1 MSNRSEPTPRAE
13 LVIYATDDGAAQ
25 FYLRA
30 EGGTVWLS
38 QLELAELFQTS
49 KQNVSL
55 HIKNILADGELLA
68 EATVKEYLTVQTEGR
83 RQVERSIQLYNLDL
97 ILAVGYRVRSPRGI
111 QFRQWASTHL
121 KEFLIKGFAMD
132 DERLKNPGGW
142 DYFDELLDRI
152 RTIRASE
159 TRFYQKVRELFS
171 LSKDYKDNR
180 EATDLFFAEVQ
191 NKLLFAVTGKTAA
204 EIVVDRSDPTQANM
218 ALKTWKAGRVRKADV
233 IVAKNYLE
241 LEEVDELNR
250 LITMFLD
257 FAEDRA
263 RRRQQISLDDWRQ
276 FTANFLAFNE
286 RAQLKGGGS
295 ISRESMVRIAHE
307 RYETFDAQRRRAD
320 ALRADAEDMAELE
333 AIEKQLPKGGK
344 DVA

>member
-1 MSNRSEPTPRAE
+1 MSKKAEPTPRAE
-13 LVIYATDDGAAQ
+13 LVIYATDDGVAQ

-142 DYFDELLDRI
+142 DYFDELLQRI
-152 RTIRASE
+152 REIRTSE
-159 TRFYQKVRELFS
+159 TRFYQKARELFS
-171 LSKDYKDNR
+171 LAKDYQDNR

-276 FTANFLAFNE
+276 YTANFLAFNE

-307 RYETFDAQRRRAD
+307 RYETFDNQRRRAD

>member
-1 MSNRSEPTPRAE
+1 MSESGDQARAE

-55 HIKNILADGELLA
+55 HIKNILGDGELLA

-171 LSKDYKDNR
+171 LSKDYQDNR

-263 RRRQQISLDDWRQ
+263 RRRQQITLDDWRQ

-286 RAQLKGGGS
+286 RSLLKGGGS

>member
-1 MSNRSEPTPRAE
+1 MSESGDQERAE

-55 HIKNILADGELLA
+55 HIKNILGDGELLA

-171 LSKDYKDNR
+171 LSKDYQDNR

-307 RYETFDAQRRRAD
+307 RYESFDAQRRRAD

-333 AIEKQLPKGGK
+333 AIEKRLPKGGK

>member
-1 MSNRSEPTPRAE
+1 MSESGDQARAE

-83 RQVERSIQLYNLDL
+83 RRVERSIQLYNLDL

-171 LSKDYKDNR
+171 LSKDYQDNR

-263 RRRQQISLDDWRQ
+263 RRRQQITLDDWRQ

-295 ISRESMVRIAHE
+295 ISRETMVRIAHE

-333 AIEKQLPKGGK
+333 AIEKRLPKGGK

>member
-1 MSNRSEPTPRAE
+1 MSESGDQARAE

-55 HIKNILADGELLA
+55 HIKNILGDGELLA

-333 AIEKQLPKGGK
+333 AIEKRLPKGGK

>member
-1 MSNRSEPTPRAE
+1 MSESGDQARAE

-55 HIKNILADGELLA
+55 HIKNILGDGELLA

-171 LSKDYKDNR
+171 LSKDYQDNR

-295 ISRESMVRIAHE
+295 ISRESMIRIAHE
-307 RYETFDAQRRRAD
+307 RYETFDAQRRGAD

-333 AIEKQLPKGGK
+333 AIEKGAPSQKGSK
-344 DVA
+344 Q

>member
-1 MSNRSEPTPRAE
+1 MSKQSEPTSRAE
-13 LVIYATDDGAAQ
+13 LVIYATDDGTAQ

-38 QLELAELFQTS
+38 QLELAELFQTT

-152 RTIRASE
+152 QTIRASE

-171 LSKDYKDNR
+171 LSKDYQDNR

-191 NKLLFAVTGKTAA
+191 NKLLFAVTGKTTA

-233 IVAKNYLE
+233 IVAKNYLA

-333 AIEKQLPKGGK
+333 AIEKRLPKGGK

>member
-1 MSNRSEPTPRAE
+1 MSESGDQARAE

-171 LSKDYKDNR
+171 LSKDYQDNR

-263 RRRQQISLDDWRQ
+263 RRRQQITLDDWRQ

-307 RYETFDAQRRRAD
+307 RYESFDAQRRRAD

-344 DVA
+344 Q

>member
-1 MSNRSEPTPRAE
+1 MSKKAEPNPRAE
-13 LVIYATDDGAAQ
+13 LVIYATDDGTAQ

-30 EGGTVWLS
+30 EDGTVWLS
-38 QLELAELFQTS
+38 QLELAELFQTT

-55 HIKNILADGELLA
+55 HIKNILGDGELLA
-68 EATVKEYLTVQTEGR
+68 EATVKEYLTVQTEGH

-159 TRFYQKVRELFS
+159 SRFYQKVRELFS

-241 LEEVDELNR
+241 LEEVDQLNR

-307 RYETFDAQRRRAD
+307 RYETFDSQRRRAD

>member
-1 MSNRSEPTPRAE
+1 MSESGDQARAE

-171 LSKDYKDNR
+171 LSKDYQDNR

-263 RRRQQISLDDWRQ
+263 RRRQQITMDDWRQ

-286 RAQLKGGGS
+286 RALLKGGGS

-307 RYETFDAQRRRAD
+307 RYESFDAQRRRAD

-333 AIEKQLPKGGK
+333 AIEKCLPKGGK

>member
-1 MSNRSEPTPRAE
+1 MSESGDQARAE

-159 TRFYQKVRELFS
+159 SRFYQKVRELFS
-171 LSKDYKDNR
+171 LSKDYQDNR

-204 EIVVDRSDPTQANM
+204 EIVVGRSDPTQANM

-233 IVAKNYLE
+233 IIAKNYLE

-257 FAEDRA
+257 FAQDRA
-263 RRRQQISLDDWRQ
+263 RRRQEITLDDWRQ

-295 ISRESMVRIAHE
+295 ISRESMIRIAHE
-307 RYETFDAQRRRAD
+307 RYESFDVQRRRAD

>member
-1 MSNRSEPTPRAE
+1 MSYKTETNPRAE
-13 LVIYATDDGAAQ
+13 LVIYATDDGVAQ

-38 QLELAELFQTS
+38 QLELAELFQTT

-55 HIKNILADGELLA
+55 HIKNILADDELLA
-68 EATVKEYLTVQTEGR
+68 ESVVKENLTTAADGKR
-83 RQVERSIQLYNLDL
+83 YRTQLYNLDL

-142 DYFDELLDRI
+142 DYFDELLERI
-152 RTIRASE
+152 RVIRASE
-159 TRFYQKVRELFS
+159 SRFYQKVRDLFS
-171 LSKDYKDNR
+171 LSKDYQDNR

-204 EIVVDRSDPTQANM
+204 EIIVDRSDPTQANM
-218 ALKTWKAGRVRKADV
+218 ALKTWKAGRVGKADV
-233 IVAKNYLE
+233 IVAKNYLD

-263 RRRQQISLDDWRQ
+263 RRRQQITLDDWRQ
-276 FTANFLAFNE
+276 FTANFLALNE
-286 RAQLKGGGS
+286 RSLLKGGGG
-295 ISRESMVRIAHE
+295 ISREAMLKIAHE
-307 RYETFDAQRRRAD
+307 RYERFDSQRRRAE
-320 ALRADAEDMAELE
+320 ALQADAEDMAELE
-333 AIEKQLPKGGK
+333 AIEKQSAKGGK

>member
-1 MSNRSEPTPRAE
+1 MSKQSEPKPRAE
-13 LVIYATDDGAAQ
+13 LVIYATDDGTAQ

-30 EGGTVWLS
+30 EDGTVWLS

-55 HIKNILADGELLA
+55 HIKNILADGELIA
-68 EATVKEYLTVQTEGR
+68 ESVVKENLTTAADGKR
-83 RQVERSIQLYNLDL
+83 YRTQLYNLDL

-142 DYFDELLDRI
+142 DYFDELLERI
-152 RTIRASE
+152 RTIRAAES
-159 TRFYQKVRELFS
+159 RFYQKVRELFS
-171 LSKDYKDNR
+171 LSKDYQDNR

-218 ALKTWKAGRVRKADV
+218 ALKTWKAGRVHKADV

-263 RRRQQISLDDWRQ
+263 RRRQQITLDDWRQ
-276 FTANFLAFNE
+276 YTANFLAFNE
-286 RAQLKGGGS
+286 RPLLKGGGS

-307 RYETFDAQRRRAD
+307 RYESFDAQRRRAD

-333 AIEKQLPKGGK
+333 AIEKRLPKGGK

>member
-1 MSNRSEPTPRAE
+1 MSDSGDQARTE
-13 LVIYATDDGAAQ
+13 LVIYATDDGTAQ

-55 HIKNILADGELLA
+55 HIKNILADGELLG
-68 EATVKEYLTVQTEGR
+68 ESVVKENLTTAADGKR
-83 RQVERSIQLYNLDL
+83 YRTQLYNLDL

-142 DYFDELLDRI
+142 DYFDELLQRI
-152 RTIRASE
+152 RDIRSSE
-159 TRFYQKVRELFS
+159 TRFYQKVRELFA
-171 LSKDYKDNR
+171 LAKDYQDNR
-180 EATDLFFAEVQ
+180 DATDLFFAEIQ

-204 EIVVDRSDPTQANM
+204 EIVVDRSDPAQANM
-218 ALKTWKAGRVRKADV
+218 ALKTWQAGRVRKADV
-233 IVAKNYLE
+233 IVAKNYLD

-250 LITMFLD
+250 LIGMFLD

-263 RRRQQISLDDWRQ
+263 RRRQQITLDDWRQ
-276 FTANFLAFNE
+276 FTVNFLAFNE
-286 RAQLKGGGS
+286 RPLLKGGGS

-307 RYETFDAQRRRAD
+307 RYETFDNQRRQAD
-320 ALRADAEDMAELE
+320 ALRADAEDMAELA
-333 AIEKQLPKGGK
+333 AIEKQLPRGGK

>member
-1 MSNRSEPTPRAE
+1 MSEKAEIDPRAE

-30 EGGTVWLS
+30 EDGTVWLT
-38 QLELAELFQTS
+38 QLELAELFQTT

-55 HIKNILADGELLA
+55 HIKNILADGELIA
-68 EATVKEYLTVQTEGR
+68 ESVVKENLTTAADGKR
-83 RQVERSIQLYNLDL
+83 YRTQLYNLDL

-159 TRFYQKVRELFS
+159 SRFYQKVRELFS
-171 LSKDYKDNR
+171 LSKDYQDNR

-263 RRRQQISLDDWRQ
+263 RRRQQITLDDWRQ

-307 RYETFDAQRRRAD
+307 RYESFDAQRRRAD
-320 ALRADAEDMAELE
+320 VLRADAEDMAELE
-333 AIEKQLPKGGK
+333 AIEKCLPKGGK

>member
-1 MSNRSEPTPRAE
+1 MSESGDQARAE

-38 QLELAELFQTS
+38 QLELAELFQTT

-132 DERLKNPGGW
+132 DERLKNPGSW

-286 RAQLKGGGS
+286 RSLLKGSGS

-320 ALRADAEDMAELE
+320 AFRADAEDMAELE
-333 AIEKQLPKGGK
+333 AIEKGAPSQKGSK
-344 DVA
+344 Q

>member
-1 MSNRSEPTPRAE
+1 MSKQSEPTPRAE
-13 LVIYATDDGAAQ
+13 LLIYATDDGAAQ

-159 TRFYQKVRELFS
+159 SRFYQKVRELFS
-171 LSKDYKDNR
+171 LSKDYQDNR
-180 EATDLFFAEVQ
+180 ESTDLFFAEVQ

-218 ALKTWKAGRVRKADV
+218 ALKAWKAGRVRKADV

-263 RRRQQISLDDWRQ
+263 RRRQQITLDDWRQ

-295 ISRESMVRIAHE
+295 ISRESMVKIAHE
-307 RYETFDAQRRRAD
+307 RYENFDAQRRRAD
-320 ALRADAEDMAELE
+320 ALQADAEDMAELA
-333 AIEKQLPKGGK
+333 AIEKLLPRGGK